1 MNFRIFVLL
10 FHALR
15 LNDEFG
21 AAVHP
26 FFDPGKRLI
35 IFSKFRHGINS
46 CSYRPDILLYLL
58 LHILDTAANNAANP
72 TMIDVNCGK
81 QEIAIL
87 GTATK
92 TAAYTGT
99 PA

>member
-1 MNFRIFVLL
+1 MFYYISCWRKKQL
-10 FHALR
+10 FSHLSQGST
-15 LNDEFG
+15 L
-21 AAVHP
+21 AAQH
-26 FFDPGKRLI
+26 L
-35 IFSKFRHGINS
+35 
-46 CSYRPDILLYLL
+46 SYRPDILLYLL